1 MIDLYDSDI
10 IAIDEGPYAWM
21 RQHQGSAM
29 NVDAFVRGAEEQ
41 FAEIGFDAKVKC
53 YTTTE
58 SGTYAF
64 DVEINGRIDKA
75 HQFDY
80 DRMVH
85 EVTHNI
91 LEDPDAE
98 TGFIK
103 ADAAADRK
111 AAGKHVHKGCG

>member
-1 MIDLYDSDI
+1 VIDLYDSDMV
-10 IAIDEGPYAWM
+10 AIDKGPAAWM
-21 RQHQGSAM
+21 ARHQGSSM

-41 FAEIGFDAKVKC
+41 FAEIGLDAKVKT

-58 SGTYAF
+58 DGTYGF
-64 DVEINGRIDKA
+64 DVEIRGRLDRG

-85 EVTHNI
+85 EVTNNI

-103 ADAAADRK
+103 VDAAAERK